1 MLVLNRSHLDKFY
14 RLKEALDIQSY
25 AIPDQIVDVL
35 INHEERLIEPERI
48 EALEKELKSQQ
59 DIIAALQKKI
69 STRRTKTDV

>member
-35 INHEERLIEPERI
+35 INHEERLIEPERL
-48 EALEKELKSQQ
+48 EALEKELKAQQ